1 MIKDVIMEMM
11 NRMPAAELAKRSE
24 EEGISYILQDG
35 KVTNVISIP
44 RS

>member
-1 MIKDVIMEMM
+1 MIKDVIMNML
-11 NRMPAAELAKRSE
+11 NRLPAAELAKRHQ